1 MNQTE
6 KIVWWMNELGF
17 VIGRLPD
24 PDSPQWTDA
33 QRALWIDAFSSMLDL
48 MIETVPDQE
57 E

>member
-1 MNQTE
+1 MNEAE

-24 PDSPQWTDA
+24 PDSLQWTDS
-33 QRALWIDAFSSMLDL
+33 QRALWIEAFAAMLDL

>member
-24 PDSPQWTDA
+24 PDSLQWTDS
-33 QRALWIDAFSSMLDL
+33 QRALWIEAFAAMLDL